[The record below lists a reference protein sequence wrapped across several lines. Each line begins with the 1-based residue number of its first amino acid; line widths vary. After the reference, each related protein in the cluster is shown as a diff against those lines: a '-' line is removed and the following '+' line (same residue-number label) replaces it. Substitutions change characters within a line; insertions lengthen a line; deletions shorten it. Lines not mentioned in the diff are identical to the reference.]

1 MLPFLQLLQFVKG
14 KRLIV
19 KVEFPSDEPRG
30 LLQDISH
37 SATAST
43 MNSFITRLP
52 CISIRFHLPP
62 INCSLSRKC
71 NQSVRIGPRGRFIW
85 ILTEASFT
93 KYFPWAWFKFSN
105 QREVTEK
112 FLSSMFLLSH
122 LTSFFFYKFPVFSR
136 CSQKGGFPSINF
148 DCTPALAV
156 IWKYQTWK
164 PLQPGTMHH
173 NQEHELNSLLFRFY
187 FLETFSTF
195 RVSNQT
201 GWVLACLAICSSC
214 KTSLK
219 SFILYIIIVIFQH
232 QS

>member
-1 MLPFLQLLQFVKG
+1 MHQ
-14 KRLIV
+14 
-19 KVEFPSDEPRG
+19 
-30 LLQDISH
+30 
-37 SATAST
+37 
-43 MNSFITRLP
+43 
-52 CISIRFHLPP
+52 IRFHFPP
-62 INCSLSRKC
+62 INCSLSQKC
-71 NQSVRIGPRGRFIW
+71 NQSVRVWPRGRFIW
-85 ILTEASFT
+85 ILTEVSFK

-112 FLSSMFLLSH
+112 WLR
-122 LTSFFFYKFPVFSR
+122 SFCQVCFYFPILCFSKIPVLSR

-173 NQEHELNSLLFRFY
+173 NQEHELNSLLFSFD

-195 RVSNQT
+195 LVSNQT

-232 QS
+232 QSSSISINFLYLRVTFVASIASMGCTVELH